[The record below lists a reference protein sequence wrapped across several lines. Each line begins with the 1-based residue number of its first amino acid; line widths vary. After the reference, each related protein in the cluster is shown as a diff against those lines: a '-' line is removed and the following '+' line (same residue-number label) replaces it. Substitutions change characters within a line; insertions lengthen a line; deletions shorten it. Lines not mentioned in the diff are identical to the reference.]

1 MKHSV
6 NLYQESLR
14 PKPQSVTL
22 KHLAVTTMIVL
33 GIAAII
39 SGIIA
44 LQAHRLEQQQQT
56 LALDLQTV
64 TEELAVFQ
72 QTLAERKPDQQL
84 EAQLSQIQ
92 QSNGQKQQLLQ
103 YLQAESQRPMPDYV
117 LALQHL
123 EQVDQPGIWL
133 TEFSF
138 ASEQLQFRGMTQD
151 ARLVA
156 SWLQQ
161 VGQNSFFRGQTF
173 ETMAVKPAERGV
185 LQFEVLAT
193 PQHKESD

>member
-33 GIAAII
+33 GVTAII
-39 SGIIA
+39 SGVIA
-44 LQAHRLEQQQQT
+44 SQAYRLQQQQQT

-193 PQHKESD
+193 PQHKESE

>member
-33 GIAAII
+33 GVTAII
-39 SGIIA
+39 SGVIA
-44 LQAHRLEQQQQT
+44 SQAYRLEQQQQT

-193 PQHKESD
+193 PQHKESE

>member
-33 GIAAII
+33 GITAII
-39 SGIIA
+39 SGVIA
-44 LQAHRLEQQQQT
+44 SQAYRLEQQQQT

-92 QSNGQKQQLLQ
+92 QRNGQKQQLLQ

-193 PQHKESD
+193 PQHKESE

>member
-33 GIAAII
+33 GITAII
-39 SGIIA
+39 SGVIA
-44 LQAHRLEQQQQT
+44 SQAYRLEQQQQT

-193 PQHKESD
+193 PQHKESE

>member
-33 GIAAII
+33 GITAII
-39 SGIIA
+39 SGLIA

-161 VGQNSFFRGQTF
+161 VGQNRFFRGQTF

-193 PQHKESD
+193 PQHKESE

>member
-33 GIAAII
+33 GITAII
-39 SGIIA
+39 SGVIA
-44 LQAHRLEQQQQT
+44 LQAHRLEQQQQN

-193 PQHKESD
+193 PQHKESE